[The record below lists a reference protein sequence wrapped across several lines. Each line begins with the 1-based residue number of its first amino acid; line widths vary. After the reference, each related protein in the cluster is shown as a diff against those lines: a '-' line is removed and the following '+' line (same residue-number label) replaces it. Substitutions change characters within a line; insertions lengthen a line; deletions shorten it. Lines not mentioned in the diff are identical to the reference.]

1 MAGLERQFGIISYF
15 SSPLS
20 CTEQVSAEIPLC
32 GAGGAVWEQILG
44 RAVALLAGGR
54 QKYNYPSCLCSLCS
68 ANASAGQRAELM
80 YLCTFPCLCLNSTLE
95 NAVKEATTL
104 FSVL

>member
-1 MAGLERQFGIISYF
+1 MWEGNLLSSVIS
-15 SSPLS
+15 SR
-20 CTEQVSAEIPLC
+20 EQVSAEIPSC

-44 RAVALLAGGR
+44 RAVPVLPGGR
-54 QKYNYPSCLCSLCS
+54 QEYNYPSCWCSLCS
-68 ANASAGQRAELM
+68 AKPCAGQRAELM
-80 YLCTFPCLCLNSTLE
+80 YLCTLPCLCLNSTLE